1 MKEIDNIKLVEWLNE
16 LKPYQKNSI
25 SVLIDK
31 FGEEKAA
38 EIWITSNGPS
48 NNVPFGGTPQS
59 SQPFYDRFKLEFQ
72 KFICGHPDYEG
83 YRKKLGAESPV
94 IKTLYISMISSAIG
108 ATIGFSATLLA
119 PAVAILLSTVGQ
131 MGLNAYC
138 SGIDFKQTTLPNK

>member
-1 MKEIDNIKLVEWLNE
+1 MKEIENIKLTEWLDE
-16 LKPYQKNSI
+16 LKPYQKISI
-25 SVLIDK
+25 NVLIDQ

-48 NNVPFGGTPQS
+48 NNVPFGGDSQS
-59 SQPFYDRFKLEFQ
+59 SQPFFDRFKFEFQ
-72 KFICGHPDYEG
+72 KFVCGHPDYEI
-83 YRKKLGAESPV
+83 YRKKLGVESPV
-94 IKTLYISMISSAIG
+94 IKTLYISMISSGIG

-138 SGIDFKQTTLPNK
+138 TGVELK

>member
-1 MKEIDNIKLVEWLNE
+1 MKEIENIKSEEWLNE

-25 SVLIDK
+25 SILINLY
-31 FGEEKAA
+31 GQEKAA

-48 NNVPFGGTPQS
+48 NNVPFGGESQNT
-59 SQPFYDRFKLEFQ
+59 QPFFDRFKIEFQ
-72 KFICGHPDYEG
+72 KFICGHSDYDS
-83 YRKKLGAESPV
+83 YRKKLGAETPIV
-94 IKTLYISMISSAIG
+94 KTLYISMISSAIG

-138 SGIDFKQTTLPNK
+138 AGIELK